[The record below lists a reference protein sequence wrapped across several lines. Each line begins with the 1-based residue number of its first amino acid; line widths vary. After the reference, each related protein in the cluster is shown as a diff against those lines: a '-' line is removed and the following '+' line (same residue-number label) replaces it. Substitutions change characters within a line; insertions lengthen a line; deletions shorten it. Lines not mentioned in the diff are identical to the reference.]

1 VRLGKLERKSI
12 VNPKLNNKTIKIK
25 LPFTPQ
31 IHKRST
37 FYSKMQESGGIVMTS
52 AFFRSHSASFKV
64 DSTSVRG
71 DYASFKG
78 DSDSLKVI
86 SHLSK
91 INNKTIKEAFF
102 YCKPIKDRSLIKK
115 TEMKAFS

>member
-1 VRLGKLERKSI
+1 
-12 VNPKLNNKTIKIK
+12 
-25 LPFTPQ
+25 
-31 IHKRST
+31 
-37 FYSKMQESGGIVMTS
+37 MTS

-115 TEMKAFS
+115 TEMKAFSWYENVNTDGFQQSNREGEGKEKKNAYDYVHRKANVKECVLKLKW